1 MYIQCMQC
9 VGSIHTMLN
18 RVTRKLF
25 KSVVHIVVYFSVF
38 YMVFIVD
45 MLYCCV
51 YVCVGSI
58 SCHFTNKTI
67 CYYYYRRIFL

>member
-18 RVTRKLF
+18 RFTRKLF

-45 MLYCCV
+45 MVYCCV
-51 YVCVGSI
+51 CVCWV
-58 SCHFTNKTI
+58 H
-67 CYYYYRRIFL
+67 